1 MIDFTTLTLVDYGIV
16 LVFVLSATMSIL
28 RGLTREILGLA
39 GWGVSI
45 LIANY
50 SAPLLEDPIVDLL
63 QVKGLGA
70 ALAWALPFAA
80 SVVIWFIF
88 ASLIAPG
95 LKRVGFG
102 NLDRWLGI
110 LFGFVRGYGLVLIVF
125 VVAVF
130 AAEGEGNLPETAK
143 KSHSTPL
150 LSRSAHYFSA
160 FIPKDYRDQLIDY
173 LSYRS
178 PVTMDGVTSDQVL
191 GSGASGKIDVP
202 NDEPGKTDKQTFSGE
217 TKLLNNEKAN

>member
-16 LVFVLSATMSIL
+16 LVFILSATMSIL

-50 SAPLLEDPIVDLL
+50 SAPLIEDPIVDLL

-80 SVVIWFIF
+80 SVVIWFIL
-88 ASLIAPG
+88 ASLIAPS

-102 NLDRWLGI
+102 SLDRWLGI

-125 VVAVF
+125 VAAVF
-130 AAEGEGNLPETAK
+130 AVEGEDNFARNRQ
-143 KSHSTPL
+143 KSHTAPL
-150 LSRSAHYFSA
+150 YFSRSAHYFSG

-178 PVTMDGVTSDQVL
+178 PATTGGVPIEKVD
-191 GSGASGKIDVP
+191 
-202 NDEPGKTDKQTFSGE
+202 KTDAPIDKPARRTNKLSAMTQ
-217 TKLLNNEKAN
+217 KLLNDEKAK